1 MKKSRQLGVVC
12 AHPLSLSNSLSAE
25 QEVIPLVEKKRQIR
39 SSSIRATTVLSATL
53 LALQVFLVKP
63 AIALT
68 INIDY
73 DYDGAAQS
81 GAIGVFS
88 SPGGTFW
95 NSVSGNTILLD
106 EFGGST
112 SASVDQWSVTGSS
125 GSNINNSAVPELFSD
140 TMFVDSSIG
149 GIDRHNIIGLTAGT
163 LYEIAVYGGVLSNIS
178 GSRAAIVHAGGTST
192 SAEFGYVG
200 TNAALPGTA
209 GVEYVTFSGL
219 TPLDF
224 GGGIFGFTITTAAI
238 TNSRLNMITG
248 LEIRTVPVP
257 SALWL
262 FGSGLLG
269 LVGVARR
276 KART

>member
-53 LALQVFLVKP
+53 LALQVFLIKP

-95 NSVSGNTILLD
+95 NSVSGNTSLLD

-112 SASVDQWSVTGSS
+112 SASVAQWSVTGFS
-125 GSNINNSAVPELFSD
+125 GADVGTVPELFSD
-140 TMFVDSSIG
+140 TMFVDGPTG

-163 LYEIAVYGGVLSNIS
+163 LYEIAVYGGVLTNQW
-178 GSRAAIVHAGGTST
+178 GSRAAIVHAGGTSA

-224 GGGIFGFTITTAAI
+224 GGGIFGFTITTAAM